1 MKKNFLFIALI
12 CCALSVCAQSKLS
25 TYTRS
30 FLLDARLETR
40 DNRLDTQETRSEARD
55 AEMISAFVHFNEG
68 IDVALLEA
76 YGVVVESQFE
86 TLNLVTAT
94 IPVAQLERLAEED
107 AIRYIEMATPLY
119 PQLDVAHKES
129 GLNLVHAGTDQT
141 TRPFLGKEVIVGIV
155 DYGFQYTHP
164 AFFNADGTASRIERV
179 WEQETSMGTRPDGY
193 NYGKE
198 YVYFSDLEK
207 QKYDSQVDNIGHGM
221 HVAGIAVGSH
231 NQYSCGYGGVAPES
245 RVLLVSY
252 RMNQVSTSLANA
264 VEYIFKY
271 ADEVGR
277 PAVINM
283 SLGQQTGPHDG
294 TSTLDRVL
302 DELQGPGRI
311 ICGAVG
317 NDAKRKLHMMKEF
330 TETDTVARSI
340 ADFYYKTQRKATID
354 MWGEF
359 NKNFEL
365 KAVVYDADNDTVLY
379 QSESFST
386 AAATAKSFYGIVKGE
401 DGKTNVVNVKFTITT
416 ETNTLNQKP
425 HILFIPNVLTL
436 PEGNIYV
443 GFELKTKDGG
453 VVHAWADGQTAGL
466 TNKELEGW
474 IDGDNQYTVNE
485 IGGTGK
491 RIISVGAYTT
501 REHEKF
507 KQTIGERCTFSNIGP
522 TADGR
527 LKPQILAPGS
537 AIVSSVS
544 NSQQV
549 MSSSTAFI
557 EAESVQFN
565 GDKHYYGYMDGTS
578 MATPYVTGVIATWLE
593 HNWELTP
600 EEAADILAQTA
611 RNDEFTGS
619 DLPNNE
625 MGYGKIDAY
634 RGMLKV
640 LETFVGVEDVERA
653 GAMMLYPNPTS
664 GAFNVGFVRES
675 RDVRVSVYG
684 ANGQLIMME
693 EVGDVYA
700 GQDTEFVLDGV
711 MNGAYIVKVEGEAV
725 NEIFRLLLVK

>member
-12 CCALSVCAQSKLS
+12 CCSLGVCAQSKLS
-25 TYTRS
+25 NYTRS
-30 FLLDARLETR
+30 YLLDAEY
-40 DNRLDTQETRSEARD
+40 ETRSM
-55 AEMISAFVHFNEG
+55 EMVSAFVHFNG
-68 IDVALLEA
+68 AIDVVLLEK
-76 YGVVVESQFE
+76 YGAVVESEFAS
-86 TLNLVTAT
+86 LNLVTAT
-94 IPVAQLERLAEED
+94 IPVRSLESLAKED
-107 AIRYIEMATPLY
+107 VIRYIEMGTPVY
-119 PQLDVAHKES
+119 PQLDVAHIET
-129 GLNLVHAGTDQT
+129 GMNFVHMGTDQT

-198 YVYFSDLEK
+198 YIYFSDLEK

-221 HVAGIAVGSH
+221 HVAGIAVGS
-231 NQYSCGYGGVAPES
+231 NNKYSCGYSGVVPES
-245 RVLLVSY
+245 RVVLVSY

-302 DELQGPGRI
+302 DELQGPGKI

-317 NDAKRKLHMMKEF
+317 NDAKRKIHMMKEF
-330 TETDTVARSI
+330 TEVDTLVRSF
-340 ADFYYKTQRKATID
+340 ADFYYKSPRQVTID

-359 NKNFEL
+359 NKNFEV
-365 KAVVYDADNDTVLY
+365 KAMVYDADRDTMLY
-379 QSESFST
+379 QSGYFST
-386 AAATAKSFYGIVKGE
+386 AAAVGKSFYGLMKGE

-416 ETNTLNQKP
+416 EINPLNQKP
-425 HILFIPNVLTL
+425 HIMLIPNVLTL
-436 PEGNIYV
+436 PEGSIYV
-443 GFELKTKDGG
+443 GFEIKAKDGG
-453 VVHAWADGQTAGL
+453 VVHAWADGSMGGL
-466 TNKELEGW
+466 TNEGLEGW

-485 IGGTGK
+485 IGGTAK
-491 RIISVGAYTT
+491 RVISVGAYTT

-522 TADGR
+522 TVDGR

-544 NSQQV
+544 NSAKV
-549 MSSSTAFI
+549 TGTSVFI
-557 EAESVQFN
+557 EAQSVQFN

-600 EEAADILAQTA
+600 EEAMDILAQTS
-611 RNDEFTGS
+611 RSDEFTGS
-619 DLPNNE
+619 NLPNNE

-634 RGMLKV
+634 KGMLKV
-640 LETFVGVEDVERA
+640 LELYVGVEDVERA

-664 GAFNVGFVRES
+664 RAFNVGFVRES
-675 RDVRVSVYG
+675 RNVRVSVYS
-684 ANGQLIMME
+684 ANGQLLMSEM
-693 EVGDVYA
+693 VGDVEP
-700 GQDTEFVLDGV
+700 GRDCEFVLDGV

-725 NEIFRLLLVK
+725 NETFRLLLVK

>member
-1 MKKNFLFIALI
+1 MRKNFLFIALI
-12 CCALSVCAQSKLS
+12 CCFVGVFAQSKLS
-25 TYTRS
+25 NYTRS
-30 FLLDARLETR
+30 YLLDTEYETR
-40 DNRLDTQETRSEARD
+40 NV
-55 AEMISAFVHFNEG
+55 EMVSAFVHFNDA
-68 IDVALLEA
+68 IDVALLEK
-76 YGVVVESQFE
+76 YGIVVESRFE
-86 TLNLVTAT
+86 SLNLVTAA
-94 IPVAQLERLAEED
+94 IPAIQLESLAEED

-119 PQLDVAHKES
+119 PQLDVAHKEV
-129 GLNLVHAGTDQT
+129 GMDLVHAGTDQT

-198 YVYFSDLEK
+198 YIHFSDLEK

-221 HVAGIAVGSH
+221 HVAGIAVGS
-231 NQYSCGYGGVAPES
+231 NNKYSCGYSGVAPES
-245 RVLLVSY
+245 RVVLVSY

-302 DELQGPGRI
+302 DELQGPGKI

-317 NDAKRKLHMMKEF
+317 NDAKRKIHLMKEF
-330 TETDTVARSI
+330 TEIDTVVRSF
-340 ADFYYKTQRKATID
+340 ADFYYKSSRKVTID

-359 NKNFEL
+359 NKNFEI
-365 KAVVYDADNDTVLY
+365 KAVVYDADNDTMLY

-386 AAATAKSFYGIVKGE
+386 ATATAKSFYGLMKGE
-401 DGKTNVVNVKFTITT
+401 DGKTNVVNVKFTVTT
-416 ETNTLNQKP
+416 EVNALNQKP
-425 HILFIPNVLTL
+425 HIMMIPNVLTL
-436 PEGNIYV
+436 PEGNVYV
-443 GFELKTKDGG
+443 GFELKSKDGG
-453 VVHAWADGQTAGL
+453 VVHAWADGSTGGL
-466 TNKELEGW
+466 TNKELAGW
-474 IDGDNQYTVNE
+474 VDGDNQYTVNE

-537 AIVSSVS
+537 AIISSVS
-544 NSQQV
+544 NSPQV
-549 MSSSTAFI
+549 MSSTSAFI
-557 EAESVQFN
+557 EAQSVQFN

-593 HNWELTP
+593 HNWDLTP

-619 DLPNNE
+619 NLPNNE

-634 RGMLKV
+634 KGMLKV
-640 LETFVGVEDVERA
+640 LELYVGVEDVERA

-675 RDVRVSVYG
+675 RNVRVSVYS
-684 ANGQLIMME
+684 ANGQLLMSEM
-693 EVGDVYA
+693 VGDVEP
-700 GQDTEFVLDGV
+700 GRDCEFVLDGV

-725 NEIFRLLLVK
+725 NETFRLLLVK